1 MMTRQEREG
10 QFYGGRLDK
19 PYRIAVSP
27 ASGYEA
33 IRQVPLLP
41 WLPLTPIELVVMQKA
56 GTSSPA
62 R

>member
-1 MMTRQEREG
+1 MDG
-10 QFYGGRLDK
+10 VVLDK

-27 ASGYEA
+27 ATGYEV
-33 IRQVPLLP
+33 IRQVPLSP
-41 WLPLTPIELVVMQKA
+41 WLPLTPIELVVMKKV